1 MLGLLPGRVTYVID
15 RQGVVRQVFNSMTNI
30 SQHVTDALEMVRQ
43 LQAEQRACRPAPG
56 WSGPP
61 APAGHQAS
69 AARAASLRNR
79 PTMSLWTA
87 SGGCAPST
95 VNIHSR
101 PA

>member
-30 SQHVTDALEMVRQ
+30 SGHVTDALEMVRQ
-43 LQAEQRACRPAPG
+43 LQADQRGLRSRPEA
-56 WSGPP
+56 SP

-69 AARAASLRNR
+69 AARAVSLRSR
-79 PTMSLWTA
+79 PMMSVWTTSA
-87 SGGCAPST
+87 GCAPST